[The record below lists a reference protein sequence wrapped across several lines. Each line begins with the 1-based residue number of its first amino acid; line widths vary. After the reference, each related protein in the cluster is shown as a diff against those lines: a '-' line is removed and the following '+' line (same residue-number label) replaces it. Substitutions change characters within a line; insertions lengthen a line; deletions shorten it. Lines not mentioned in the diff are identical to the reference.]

1 MDSPCQWRAG
11 PALGMAQRRAGTQRV
26 VVALS
31 GGVDSSTAAA
41 LLIQQGYDVSGVTMR
56 LWAAPPAGAAGEGH
70 RHSDTMVEDARR
82 VCALLGI
89 SFRLVDLEEEF
100 RARVVEYFCDSYALG
115 RTPNPCLVC
124 NREIKFKVLLGIVR
138 EWGADWLAT
147 GHYARIRVQEGEYQ
161 LLRGVD
167 RGKDQ
172 SYVLYSL
179 GQEELPHLLFPLGE
193 WGKSEVRSMAAA
205 FGLPTADRPESQD
218 ACFLPDGDYRGFVA
232 RERPETMRPGPIL
245 DSRGRVLGEH
255 RGVAFYT
262 VGQRQ
267 GMGLAA
273 LQPLYVV
280 KIDPT
285 RNALIVGPK
294 AALLSREL
302 FAEEV
307 HFVAGYPPQQSIPVT
322 AKIRYKAPEA
332 EATLIPLPERK
343 AKVIFSVP
351 QPAITPGQGVVFYQ
365 GDAVVGGGIITS
377 LTAEV

>member
-1 MDSPCQWRAG
+1 
-11 PALGMAQRRAGTQRV
+11 
-26 VVALS
+26 
-31 GGVDSSTAAA
+31 
-41 LLIQQGYDVSGVTMR
+41 MR
-56 LWAAPPAGAAGEGH
+56 LWTAPPAGVAPESQRRVPA
-70 RHSDTMVEDARR
+70 MVEDARR
-82 VCALLGI
+82 VCTLLGI
-89 SFRLVDLEEEF
+89 PFRLVDLEEEF

-124 NREIKFKVLLGIVR
+124 NREIKFKALLRIVR
-138 EWGADWLAT
+138 EGGADCLAT
-147 GHYARIRVQEGEYQ
+147 GHYARIRVQDGQYQ

-167 RGKDQ
+167 SGKDQ
-172 SYVLYSL
+172 SYALYNL
-179 GQEELPHLLFPLGE
+179 GQEELPHLLFPLGDHS
-193 WGKSEVRSMAAA
+193 KSEVRSIAAA

-218 ACFLPDGDYRGFVA
+218 ACFLSDGDYRGFLA

-245 DSRGRVLGEH
+245 DSQGRVLGEH

-273 LQPLYVV
+273 VHPLYVV
-280 KIDPT
+280 KIDPACNT
-285 RNALIVGPK
+285 LIVGPK

-302 FAEEV
+302 FAEDV
-307 HFVAGYPPQQSIPVT
+307 HFVAGYPPQQSVPIT

-343 AKVIFSVP
+343 ARVIFSIS

-365 GDAVVGGGIITS
+365 DEVVMGGGIITS
-377 LTAEV
+377 STAEV